1 MGEIL
6 QSLNFFP
13 FFFSLFG
20 FERADVGGGGWISF
34 FRKMLPLDGGL
45 TLVVSLNRIAIGSYL
60 FLLFFS

>member
-20 FERADVGGGGWISF
+20 FERADVGGGGRISF
-34 FRKMLPLDGGL
+34 FRKMLPLDGGVD
-45 TLVVSLNRIAIGSYL
+45 TRCIAQ
-60 FLLFFS
+60 